1 MKTDASDLQR
11 VPKITIDDHDHY
23 MESIELS
30 NACRRFY
37 HTRVKATEDFKQ
49 KLENSQHTKKNI
61 NRSSSSTMD
70 VAMNKLKREMA
81 GLMEQDLTLMEHLLT
96 LNESIEDIKHQRLYS
111 VSKDSIG
118 GSSVDFN
125 NSDWSVSE
133 TDMFDLEEDGMK
145 KQTEYLDPDVI
156 SISNIS
162 YKSGDE
168 QFFSCSED
176 IPDSLTEQ
184 FIPKCQLNTES
195 CSKAFY
201 TKQVS
206 IESGIADMKE
216 CY

>member
-1 MKTDASDLQR
+1 
-11 VPKITIDDHDHY
+11 
-23 MESIELS
+23 
-30 NACRRFY
+30 
-37 HTRVKATEDFKQ
+37 
-49 KLENSQHTKKNI
+49 
-61 NRSSSSTMD
+61 
-70 VAMNKLKREMA
+70 
-81 GLMEQDLTLMEHLLT
+81 MEQDLTLMEHLLT
-96 LNESIEDIKHQRLYS
+96 LNEAIEDIKHQRLYS

-118 GSSVDFN
+118 GSSADFS

-145 KQTEYLDPDVI
+145 KQTNELDPDVI

-176 IPDSLTEQ
+176 FPVSLTDNC
-184 FIPKCQLNTES
+184 ITKCKTHAES

-201 TKQVS
+201 SEQVS
-206 IESGIADMKE
+206 IESGICDTEE